1 MSVSYT
7 ANMRCM
13 SPLDAFPVPLVGSK
27 PLLSVGSRTV
37 SVPPARGGS
46 VTVPGDVVV
55 VCSWFWGLA
64 SVVLLRGRTLVLVV
78 ALLDGLVVDVD
89 ADCSDA
95 VVLVVFSSG
104 AGVVVEVSRGTAGS
118 GLRSGSVTVL
128 AFLAPPLH
136 AA

>member
-37 SVPPARGGS
+37 SVPPGRGGS
-46 VTVPGDVVV
+46 ATVPGAVVV

-64 SVVLLRGRTLVLVV
+64 SVVLLRGRTLVVV
-78 ALLDGLVVDVD
+78 VDLLDGLVVVVD
-89 ADCSDA
+89 AGCPA
-95 VVLVVFSSG
+95 AALVLVVFSSAG
-104 AGVVVEVSRGTAGS
+104 GVVDEVSRGMAGS
-118 GLRSGSVTVL
+118 GLTS
-128 AFLAPPLH
+128 
-136 AA
+136 